1 MFLATRSIFPKM
13 FQTLRRPTTRML
25 QSIKDCFP
33 SKLAKLSC
41 ICCAVALA
49 LRQTSTPYVC
59 LPPQAI
65 GLGENKTS
73 VRCQQEWTS
82 NNYCKGIH
90 HTPWKQVSLAPGR
103 GWPHGHMHFVFFRA
117 NAELRDNNL
126 QPCPCF
132 IAVRFQSGVFRDSGR
147 EWDLPDKL
155 SRRAML
161 RSRIRQ
167 PESPIMPFQEWHP
180 TNASA

>member
-59 LPPQAI
+59 LPPQA
-65 GLGENKTS
+65 
-73 VRCQQEWTS
+73 
-82 NNYCKGIH
+82 
-90 HTPWKQVSLAPGR
+90 WKQVSLAPGR